1 MFEKPRDKIS
11 STGLNKNV
19 IIRVAKTDGDGKGVL
34 YKLVTGLWCGGS
46 VYILYQQLQQTLHT
60 RTWDTLH
67 KLTFTM
73 LPLSEHHVKSDTVI
87 PCTIKY
93 FTPTACSDIK
103 S

>member
-1 MFEKPRDKIS
+1 MEMEGGFYINWRRD
-11 STGLNKNV
+11 
-19 IIRVAKTDGDGKGVL
+19 
-34 YKLVTGLWCGGS
+34 CGGS
-46 VYILYQQLQQTLHT
+46 VDILYQQLQQTLHT

-87 PCTIKY
+87 PFTNIH